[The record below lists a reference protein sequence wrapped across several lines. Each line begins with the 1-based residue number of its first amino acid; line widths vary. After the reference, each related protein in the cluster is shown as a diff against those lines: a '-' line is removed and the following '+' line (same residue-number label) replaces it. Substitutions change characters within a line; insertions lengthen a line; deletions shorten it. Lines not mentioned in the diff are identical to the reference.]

1 MDKKAPTTAHLSKL
15 EDVLGDINGIE
26 KEVAQIVETLPA
38 TNNTILNGKIPALKK
53 AGNLSE
59 LFHNDTSMDIKSLRD
74 KFVVIYGLDGVGID
88 VAECLCSMGV
98 NNLIVLG
105 KGIIKREDFVEI
117 GYIDGYENW
126 TRARKA
132 VDHLINVNPSANIEG
147 CNLSVETEGGVTI
160 LKYALKH
167 RTLFTFAEK
176 SMSSNETSFGQ
187 REEIYRCYH
196 TGGNRPKAMDPL
208 EGADV
213 PSSYRKVTTKT
224 YVGHRNFLQKSG
236 VGEDDSSHKNCADV
250 LIASVSN
257 RAEAL
262 VLNDICIDLGIK
274 LIISWSSMLEG
285 HISVMRPFNSPCFR
299 CSNLYTEDIPER
311 RAESCTAFPSIQY
324 LISGAIVNN
333 FLQIFLN
340 SKPRQ
345 KSTLLEQFSYSFET
359 LKLTVREYGEKNPQ
373 CTNALCATFGRSK
386 NASQQ

>member
-15 EDVLGDINGIE
+15 EDVLGEINGIE
-26 KEVAQIVETLPA
+26 QDVAQIVENLPA
-38 TNNTILNGKIPALKK
+38 SNNTVLNGKIPALKK

-59 LFHNDTSMDIKSLRD
+59 LFHNDTSMDIKSLHD
-74 KFVVIYGLDGVGID
+74 KFVVVYGLDGVGIN
-88 VAECLCSMGV
+88 VAESLCSMGV

-117 GYIDGYENW
+117 GYMDGYENW

-132 VDHLINVNPSANIEG
+132 VDHLINLNPLANIEG
-147 CNLSVETEGGVTI
+147 CNLSVETEGGATI

-176 SMSSNETSFGQ
+176 SKSSNLIGQ
-187 REEIYRCYH
+187 RKEIYRCYH
-196 TGGNRPKAMDPL
+196 TGGNRSKSVDPL
-208 EGADV
+208 EGADI
-213 PSSYRKVTTKT
+213 SSAYRKVITKT
-224 YVGHRNFLQKSG
+224 YVGHTSFLQKSG
-236 VGEDDSSHKNCADV
+236 VGEDDSYQKNCADV

-299 CSNLYTEDIPER
+299 CSNLYADDIPEE
-311 RAESCTAFPSIQY
+311 RAECCTALPSIQY
-324 LISGAIVNN
+324 LISGAIINN
-333 FLQIFLN
+333 ILQIFLN
-340 SKPRQ
+340 SKSRQ
-345 KSTLLEQFSYSFET
+345 KSTLLEQFSYTFKT
-359 LKLTVREYGEKNPQ
+359 LKLTVREYSEKNPQ
-373 CTNALCATFGRSK
+373 CKCKCNTL
-386 NASQQ
+386 